1 MLRLISQGGPPVWFI
16 LIFGASALAAAAL
29 FVRRP
34 DDSKLGFL
42 RAMSWAQIFT
52 MIAGFAGGVARSIQG
67 IHALPPAKRADWPLY
82 LLFGTGEA
90 LADVIL
96 GASLLALAWFIT
108 AVGMRRLAARD
119 TTRV

>member
-1 MLRLISQGGPPVWFI
+1 MLRLITQGGPPVWFI
-16 LIFGASALAAAAL
+16 LLFGLGALGAAAL

-34 DDSKLGFL
+34 EDSKLGFL
-42 RAMSWAQIFT
+42 RAISWAQIFT

-67 IHALPPAKRADWPLY
+67 ISALPAAKRADWPLY

-96 GASLLALAWFIT
+96 GATLLALAWFIT
-108 AVGMRRLAARD
+108 AIGMRRLAARD
-119 TTRV
+119 STRV